1 MRRSSRPDGAILSL
15 PALSISVLR
24 SHSGDSPVLDFS
36 CVVKVA
42 PGVRLSVSPRGIG
55 LSGPSWKSLLPH
67 APAPRRPKGRSRPSP
82 APRAAVPAP
91 KPETPGVFAPRGEK
105 ALFKA
110 LTARDPEWMAHVG
123 RTDPVYRAVAYGYA
137 GVMLTADD
145 PAAARGL
152 LVHALAEGG
161 DPGAHPFVGKYGP
174 GVKVGIAPGVEARL
188 PFGRDA
194 LGLALAELHQAA
206 GDVGGAIEVV
216 EQLEPTTY
224 AGVSLAE
231 LYGEAGRHQ
240 DVVNLTNGL
249 RNEDGTTALLLV
261 YRGAAL
267 RELGFHE
274 ASREAFKEAL
284 KSKARDQDIRRHLAL
299 SERARTYEAENKK
312 AMARKDLERILA
324 ENAGYEGVRERL
336 AELA

>member
-1 MRRSSRPDGAILSL
+1 
-15 PALSISVLR
+15 
-24 SHSGDSPVLDFS
+24 
-36 CVVKVA
+36 
-42 PGVRLSVSPRGIG
+42 
-55 LSGPSWKSLLPH
+55 
-67 APAPRRPKGRSRPSP
+67 
-82 APRAAVPAP
+82 
-91 KPETPGVFAPRGEK
+91 
-105 ALFKA
+105 
-110 LTARDPEWMAHVG
+110 MAHVG
-123 RTDPVYRAVAYGYA
+123 RTDPAYRAVAYGYA

-152 LVHALAEGG
+152 LFHALAEGG

-174 GVKVGIAPGVEARL
+174 GIRVGIAPGVEAHL

-206 GDVGGAIEVV
+206 GDLRAAIEVV
-216 EQLEPTTY
+216 ERVEPTIY

-240 DVVNLTNGL
+240 DVVDLTNGL
-249 RNEDGTTALLLV
+249 RNGDDTTALLLV
-261 YRGAAL
+261 YHGAAL

-284 KSKARDQDIRRHLAL
+284 KSKARDQDIRHLAL

-336 AELA
+336 TELA